1 MVTGGFSFGHFNRI
15 AAPAAQL
22 MTRRGR
28 VRGGLD
34 ARNLRRERRLWVAI
48 MLATVAARR
57 HPAGGF
63 LFGLMF

>member
-1 MVTGGFSFGHFNRI
+1 MVTGGFSFSHFNRI
-15 AAPAAQL
+15 VAPAAQP

-28 VRGGLD
+28 SRGGLN

-48 MLATVAARR
+48 MRVTVAARR